1 MRDQPATTDD
11 LDKLVT
17 EDNDNGRPTLGWLS
31 IIQWTIVIAV
41 AVALTWTVWKSW
53 NQLAEQPIVWSEFR
67 WPYLL
72 VAMFCYGCTMSLAS
86 VVWRQILLSLGC
98 RINFV
103 EAFRAFVYSQ
113 LAKYIP
119 GKAMVIVVR
128 CMLVCGN
135 PKKVSKPV
143 GPVVASSFIETMMF
157 ILVGAQLG
165 CVGIYFLPA
174 IPSEVRW
181 TAIVVLVIFGLLTLP
196 PVFAQLTSLAS
207 RLKRKSQSSASVF
220 RLKWTT
226 YMLAWGLATCAW
238 VFNGAAMW
246 FVLAALQPKEIVVS
260 DYFLALTTISLATVA
275 GFASMLPG
283 GLGVRELVMIPLLV
297 PRFSIT
303 TAVAAAIFS
312 RLIGVVAEVAIA
324 AIIKLSSRRAEVIPD
339 QQV

>member
-1 MRDQPATTDD
+1 MQDQPATTDG
-11 LDKLVT
+11 LDELVT

-31 IIQWTIVIAV
+31 AIQWTVVIAV
-41 AVALTWTVWKSW
+41 TVALIWTVCKSW
-53 NQLAEQPIVWSEFR
+53 NQLADQPIVWAEFR

-72 VAMFCYGCTMSLAS
+72 VAMLCYGCTMSLAS

-98 RINFV
+98 KIGLA
-103 EAFRAFVYSQ
+103 EAYRAFVFSQ

-128 CMLVCGN
+128 CVMVCGN
-135 PKKVSKPV
+135 PKKVRHPV

-165 CVGIYFLPA
+165 CVGIFFLPT

-181 TAIVVLVIFGLLTLP
+181 TAIVVLILFGLMTLP
-196 PVFAQLTSLAS
+196 PVFSRLTTFAS
-207 RLKRKSQSSASVF
+207 RLRRKSQWSAHVF
-220 RLKWTT
+220 RLKWST
-226 YMLAWGLATCAW
+226 YLFAWGLAICAW

-246 FVLAALQPKEIVVS
+246 FVLAALQPNEIVLS

-275 GFASMLPG
+275 GFVSMLPG
-283 GLGVRELVMIPLLV
+283 GLGVRELVMIPLLA

-303 TAVAAAIFS
+303 TAVAAAIVA
-312 RLIGVVAEVAIA
+312 RLIGVVAEVLIA
-324 AIIKLSSRRAEVIPD
+324 AIIKISSRRVEIIPD